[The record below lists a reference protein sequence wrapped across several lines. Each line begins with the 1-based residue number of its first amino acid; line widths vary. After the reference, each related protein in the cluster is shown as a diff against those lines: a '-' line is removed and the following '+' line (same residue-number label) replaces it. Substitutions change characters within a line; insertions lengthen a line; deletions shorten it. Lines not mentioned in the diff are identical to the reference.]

1 MGWLLEEVK
10 GRGRTILLATHI
22 GELFWTIAWPAL
34 WVVLDRLIFTQG
46 IPKPLLPRVK
56 ASMTLQMMGFAVM
69 LAGMANLPASIAGDR
84 ERGVY
89 RKFASTPIKAWED
102 AVGRLLAL
110 LLFSVVSSLI
120 VLAVGMVL
128 GSRYEVRGIA
138 LIKALGVAL
147 LLLLSSGGVGL
158 IIGSIAGSAHSAVSI
173 GVGVAVITSAVSG
186 VFAPYQMLPKGLKIF
201 SKLYPPSTSISAII
215 YLILGRRYAGYNPL
229 TRLHAIYIVA
239 SSLLLHLIGLWLYHL
254 KLWSRRL

>member
-1 MGWLLEEVK
+1 MCMRMRAVFEKTLKEFI
-10 GRGRTILLATHI
+10 RDRSS
-22 GELFWTIAWPAL
+22 LFWTIAWPAL
-34 WVVLDRLIFTQG
+34 WVVLDCLIFTQG
-46 IPKPLLPRVK
+46 IPESILPRVK
-56 ASMTLQMMGFAVM
+56 ASMTLQMMGFAIM

-89 RKFASTPIKAWED
+89 QKFASTPMRTWED
-102 AVGRLLAL
+102 ATGRLLAL
-110 LLFSVVSSLI
+110 LFFSIISSLI
-120 VLAVGMVL
+120 VLAVGLAL
-128 GSRYEVRGIA
+128 GSRFEVTGIR
-138 LIKALGVAL
+138 LLKSIGVVL

-229 TRLHAIYIVA
+229 TRLHAIYTIA
-239 SSLLLHLIGLWLYHL
+239 SSLLLHLLGLWLYHL